1 MSQTPSYDKTKKYQ
15 GWCFTINNYTDEDV
29 AWVMVLDAQGVVAGR
44 EESEEG
50 TPHIQGAVY
59 FKNKDK
65 KRFAAM
71 KKMHDRA
78 HWEPMKGSWEDNRKY
93 CTKEG
98 DVIVDEGEGPKQG
111 KRMDLTKMKRRI
123 DEGATEEELWE
134 EDFSCMARYGRAMK
148 EYKDLKQRKKART
161 GMTKGKWYYGPTG
174 VGKSHT
180 VFSDFD
186 PDTHYVYEVEDN
198 GWWDGY
204 EGQDIVIINE
214 FRGQIK
220 FAQLL
225 DLVDKY
231 PKKVKRRNRETT
243 PFVAKEVRVTSSMPP
258 EEVYN
263 GMSDKI
269 DQLLRRFT
277 VYECTKEG
285 NAYHVE
291 ERE

>member
-111 KRMDLTKMKRRI
+111 KRMDLKKMKRRI